1 MALVS
6 PDLALDEKPP
16 LLGVLLNG
24 YVKTLSPKYPLISCI
39 LLFDLDDLWDG

>member
-16 LLGVLLNG
+16 FTWGSSQLLCQDHQNIIF
-24 YVKTLSPKYPLISCI
+24 ISCI
-39 LLFDLDDLWDG
+39 LLFDLGDLWDG